1 MGFLGAL
8 SFSLG
13 PTKQEA
19 LSARGGEGL
28 RYGADRACASS
39 AFTANELN
47 EMAAATEGHSAK
59 RNSARFLDR
68 QVSAAFAGVLET

>member
-47 EMAAATEGHSAK
+47 EVATATEGHGGKAI
-59 RNSARFLDR
+59 ALGFLI
-68 QVSAAFAGVLET
+68 VKSLALPGVLET